1 LLAPGSAATLESMST
16 LHHEPSKTHLPFPD
30 VPDAGSDLPID
41 PHWLDLRS
49 GAVLPAVYMPPAM
62 AGPRPRA
69 AWLRATALVVVS
81 VFLLAT
87 AAGVCLT
94 YGPSHLW

>member
-1 LLAPGSAATLESMST
+1 MPTE
-16 LHHEPSKTHLPFPD
+16 LPYDVPETD
-30 VPDAGSDLPID
+30 VAYEAVPDAGPDVPVD

-62 AGPRPRA
+62 GAPVARS
-69 AWLRATALVVVS
+69 AWLRATALLVVAMFV
-81 VFLLAT
+81 LAT

-94 YGPSHLW
+94 YGPSRPW